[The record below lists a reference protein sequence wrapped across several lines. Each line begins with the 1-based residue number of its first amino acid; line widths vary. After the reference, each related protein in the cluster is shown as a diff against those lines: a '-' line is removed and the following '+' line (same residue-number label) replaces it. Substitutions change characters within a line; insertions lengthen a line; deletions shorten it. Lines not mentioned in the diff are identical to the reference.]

1 MYYHLY
7 IKLKNKKEIQK
18 WDQSEKNIKEDII
31 CSFIENH
38 EFVINGNFI
47 LKEDIAQIEI
57 KKTDIAMENY
67 IRKKLKEYKE
77 EMLDYQEKI
86 RNLYMYDFTDY
97 EYIEKPREIT
107 EVEEFK
113 NIFEK
118 NIFDDLLKE
127 CKKINLLEKQINQTI
142 EIKRNIKSKK
152 IFISHSAKDF
162 KYAERLIELF
172 QDFGIKKA
180 DIICTT
186 ISGTKLKVGTENYL
200 EKIKQHIKDCP
211 IFISLFSR
219 NYLVSSMCM
228 CEMGA
233 SWITDNRKILV
244 LLPGTE
250 FSKISN
256 TVFAKNHGMG
266 LQDKRDLIELIEIIE
281 EEFMLNEIKYKDK
294 DDKFEKFKKRLNETI
309 EEIKNTTKLNLEY
322 EVEFLRGKSIP
333 KLKIIEILSEKHK
346 ISLEKMEI
354 ILNNI

>member
-18 WDQSEKNIKEDII
+18 WDQSEKNIKEDIV
-31 CSFIENH
+31 CSFIENN
-38 EFVINGNFI
+38 ELVINGNFI
-47 LKEDIAQIEI
+47 LKENIDQIEI
-57 KKTDIAMENY
+57 KKTDIAMESY

-77 EMLDYQEKI
+77 ELLDYQEKI
-86 RNLYMYDFTDY
+86 RDLYAYDFTDY
-97 EYIEKPREIT
+97 EYLEKPREIT
-107 EVEEFK
+107 EVEEFE
-113 NIFEK
+113 NILEK

-127 CKKINLLEKQINQTI
+127 CKKINLLEKQINQTT

-172 QDFGIKKA
+172 QDFGIEKT

-233 SWITDNRKILV
+233 SWITDNKKILV

-256 TVFAKNHGMG
+256 TVFSKNHGMN
-266 LQDKRDLIELIEIIE
+266 LQDKRDLIELIEILE
-281 EEFMLNEIKYKDK
+281 EEFILNEIKYKYK
-294 DDKFEKFKKRLNETI
+294 EERFEKFKKKLNETI
-309 EEIKNTTKLNLEY
+309 EQIKNTNELNLEY
-322 EVEFLRGKSIP
+322 EIEYLKSKLIP
-333 KLKIIEILSEKHK
+333 KSKIIEILTKKHNLP
-346 ISLEKMEI
+346 LEEI
-354 ILNNI
+354 EILLNNI